1 MGKFRSLWRVIV
13 SLLVSLS
20 YHCGYVICAH
30 SFSVE
35 APRSDQMVI
44 NCGDVGEDPR
54 VGVGCE

>member
-1 MGKFRSLWRVIV
+1 MARDCEFVGEFVLPLWVR
-13 SLLVSLS
+13 
-20 YHCGYVICAH
+20 CAH